1 MATTLPEKKR
11 ILIIEDDTDECDL
24 MAEYFSPFFQITGFA
39 DNYDQLLHLIQPE
52 QPPQLILT
60 NLNLPRKN
68 GLEILQELKS
78 NKSLQQI
85 PVIIMSISFPE
96 FIKTQ
101 AMQMGA
107 SACVDKPEFYNNYA
121 TFCEDI
127 YNLTMQ

>member
-1 MATTLPEKKR
+1 MGTAVSNKKQ
-11 ILIIEDDTDECDL
+11 ILIIEDDADECDL

-39 DNYDQLLHLIQPE
+39 DNYDELMHLLRPD

-68 GLEILQELKS
+68 GLEILQELKN

-85 PVIIMSISFPE
+85 PVIIMSVFFPPVL
-96 FIKTQ
+96 KTQ

-107 SACVDKPEFYNNYA
+107 SACVDKPELYSSYA

>member
-1 MATTLPEKKR
+1 MDTAHSEKKR

-24 MAEYFSPFFQITGFA
+24 MAEHFSRYFRISGFV
-39 DNYDQLLHLIQPE
+39 DNYDELMHLIQPE

-60 NLNLPRKN
+60 SLNLPRKN

-78 NKSLQQI
+78 NKNLQQI
-85 PVIIMSISFPE
+85 PVIIMSVSFPD
-96 FIKTQ
+96 FLKTQ

-107 SACVDKPEFYNNYA
+107 SACVDKPELYSNYA

>member
-1 MATTLPEKKR
+1 MATALLDKKR

-24 MAEYFSPFFQITGFA
+24 MAEHFSRYFQISGFV
-39 DNYDQLLHLIQPE
+39 DNYDELMHRIQPE

-60 NLNLPRKN
+60 SLNLPRKN

-85 PVIIMSISFPE
+85 PVIIMSVSFPD
-96 FIKTQ
+96 FLKTQ

-107 SACVDKPEFYNNYA
+107 SACINKPELYSNYA

-127 YNLTMQ
+127 YNLTVQ